1 MSGKSYHLLTFFL
14 YLSLPIGTYF
24 LGKSGAESPDR
35 PSVDSLDGQIPSR
48 PNRPQRRIEEM
59 GRPPSSPSFRKFQE
73 EGPSAALDQILGIGD
88 PIARG
93 DRLRGLL
100 DELSS
105 DDLVKII
112 DSFWGKRSN
121 QFQGEYLLAVYALVE
136 KDPSVASASKNPD
149 VIKAYS
155 RIARLEADGQ

>member
-59 GRPPSSPSFRKFQE
+59 GRPPSSPSLRKFQE

-136 KDPSVASASKNPD
+136 KDPSVASTSQNPD
-149 VIKAYS
+149 VLEAYG
-155 RIARLEADGQ
+155 RIARLQADGQ